1 MSEPAISI
9 KGVGKRYRLGQLR
22 SHPSLFSE
30 AVADWARRARRRAL
44 SPRAA
49 TNPELWALRDVSFD
63 IPEGQTIGLIG
74 RNGSGK
80 TTLLKVL
87 ARITEPTA
95 GRIVIRGRLGS
106 VIDLGTGFNHEL
118 TGRENVFLNGAILG
132 MSRAEIHSRFEQIV
146 DFSGVEEFLD
156 TPVKRYSAGMKIRL
170 GFAVAAHL
178 DPEILLIDEVLAV
191 GDAEFQRKCLGR
203 MAEIGRSGRTVVFV
217 SHDMNAV
224 ENLCQRAVWLD
235 RGEVV
240 RDGEASDVAVSYL
253 GNRAT
258 TVSPEWIPPVP
269 VVTPDIRCHSIRL
282 LGADAVPRAVFER
295 SETVSVEF
303 DLDVLR
309 RDDRLRIGFDLATP
323 EGHIVYRA
331 YHDDLAPRGSL
342 LEPGRWIVRCTI
354 PENFLNQGFYSIHAR
369 IKINQFRWCLQADEI
384 LQLEVVDRAILE
396 GRDQARPGVIFPGFE
411 WESQTAPELAP
422 GRAAGTGVARP

>member
-1 MSEPAISI
+1 MPEPAIAI
-9 KGVGKRYRLGQLR
+9 QGVGKRYKLGQLR
-22 SHPSLFSE
+22 SHPTLLTE
-30 AVADWARRARRRAL
+30 AVAEWSRRTTRRAL
-44 SPRAA
+44 RPRTGA
-49 TNPELWALRDVSFD
+49 NPELWALRDVSFD
-63 IPEGQTIGLIG
+63 VPEGQTIGVIG

-87 ARITEPTA
+87 ARITEPTT
-95 GRIVIRGRLGS
+95 GRVVIRGQVGS
-106 VIDLGTGFNHEL
+106 VIDLGTGFNFEL

-132 MSRAEIHSRFEQIV
+132 MSRGEMRAKFEQIV

-178 DPEILLIDEVLAV
+178 DPDVLLIDEVLAV

-235 RGEVV
+235 RGEIV
-240 RDGEASDVAVSYL
+240 RDGESSDVAVSYL
-253 GNRAT
+253 GNRTT

-269 VVTPDIRCHSIRL
+269 VVTPDIRCHAIRL
-282 LGADAVPRAVFER
+282 LGADGAPRAVFDR
-295 SETVSVEF
+295 SETVHVEF

-309 RDDRLRIGFDLATP
+309 RDERLRVGFDLATP

-331 YHDDLAPRGSL
+331 FHDDLSPAGRL

-354 PENFLNQGFYSIHAR
+354 PENLLNQGFFSIHAR

-384 LQLEVVDRAILE
+384 LQLEVIDQAILE

-411 WESQTAPELAP
+411 WEVEPGEVAPNRSVA
-422 GRAAGTGVARP
+422 GRAVRP